1 MATASVDNVKDG
13 LQTVLDWAN
22 SQGWTS
28 CTGTVV
34 ASDLTPLST
43 SISNLESCP
52 GLSCQGTLTASDISD
67 MATQTWVNNCGFS
80 KATFS
85 LSGNVLTITTA

>member
-22 SQGWTS
+22 SQGWTT

-34 ASDLTPLST
+34 ASDLTPLSSAIT
-43 SISNLESCP
+43 TLEGKP
-52 GLSCQGTLTASDISD
+52 GLDCIGNVVGLINNGTDITPD
-67 MATQTWVNNCGFS
+67 ADGKVTLNTPVY
-80 KATFS
+80 T
-85 LSGNVLTITTA
+85 LSGSTLTITF

>member
-13 LQTVLDWAN
+13 LQTLLNWAN

-28 CTGTVV
+28 CVGTVV

-43 SISNLESCP
+43 AITTLEGKP
-52 GLSCQGTLTASDISD
+52 GLDCVGTVVASDISD

-85 LSGNVLTITTA
+85 LSGNVLTITTE